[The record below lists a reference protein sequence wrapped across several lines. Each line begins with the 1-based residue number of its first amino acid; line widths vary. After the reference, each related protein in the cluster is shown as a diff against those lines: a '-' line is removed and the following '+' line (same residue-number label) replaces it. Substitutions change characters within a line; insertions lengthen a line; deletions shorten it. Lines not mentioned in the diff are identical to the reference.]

1 MMNVGDEITIRAKI
15 VDFDSNPH
23 GASVKVEIK
32 GFVDNDHVECLRP
45 FEDYVK
51 FWIHRSGIKNVIIE
65 EK

>member
-1 MMNVGDEITIRAKI
+1 MNIGDEITIRAKI

-32 GFVDNDHVECLRP
+32 GFADNGYVSCLRP
-45 FEDYVK
+45 FEDNIR
-51 FWIHRSGIKNVIIE
+51 FLIRRTDIKDIIVE